1 MSKLLNISALV
12 LSIASLATCEAHGN
26 LRKLQDVDSAVRAK
40 NLAIDEALVELL
52 DGVVRNNEERSVPAR
67 IPTSS
72 HNSGGTSMLSNN
84 PHAERPVFDSEIEG
98 GMSLAN
104 TDVYESQSVSEASS
118 EEESYSSEEERI
130 IAEDAAYLNN
140 GVDPVSAKNLDIDE
154 TLLEDLTELVRE
166 DSDRK
171 LQGVDNA
178 VRAKNLAIDEALVAL
193 LGELISDES
202 SSDDEP
208 IRNNDEIS
216 VPPRIPRSSHNPGAS
231 GIMGIAN
238 DPHAEIPVFDSEIE
252 SMNPGIMTDT
262 STKGDAAPNNY
273 YIGFDVVGVE
283 GQDSSP
289 EESSEDGYAGE
300 PYVNYEEVPVTHTYD
315 SNE

>member
-1 MSKLLNISALV
+1 MESTRAEI
-12 LSIASLATCEAHGN
+12 LSNFDI
-26 LRKLQDVDSAVRAK
+26 
-40 NLAIDEALVELL
+40 ILVELL

-98 GMSLAN
+98 MSLAN

-130 IAEDAAYLNN
+130 VAEDAAYLNN

-171 LQGVDNA
+171 LQDVDSA

-289 EESSEDGYAGE
+289 EESSEDGYADE
-300 PYVNYEEVPVTHTYD
+300 PYVNSVEVPVTHTYD

>member
-12 LSIASLATCEAHGN
+12 LSIASLATCEARGN
-26 LRKLQDVDSAVRAK
+26 LRKLQDVDRAVRAK

-98 GMSLAN
+98 MSLAN
-104 TDVYESQSVSEASS
+104 TDVYESQGVSEDSS
-118 EEESYSSEEERI
+118 EEESMSS
-130 IAEDAAYLNN
+130 EDAAYLNY

-154 TLLEDLTELVRE
+154 TLVELLEELVSE

-178 VRAKNLAIDEALVAL
+178 VRAKTLAIDETL
-193 LGELISDES
+193 LGLLEELISDES
-202 SSDDEP
+202 SSA
-208 IRNNDEIS
+208 
-216 VPPRIPRSSHNPGAS
+216 RSSHNS
-231 GIMGIAN
+231 GDLSMLSN
-238 DPHAEIPVFDSEIE
+238 DPHAERPVFDSEIE
-252 SMNPGIMTDT
+252 SMNPSYGIMTDT
-262 STKGDAAPNNY
+262 STNGDAAPNNY
-273 YIGFDVVGVE
+273 FIGFDVVGVE